1 MKTCRSLHAILQ
13 RLSSREFVA
22 WGIMQGMLVFS
33 LFFSNPVVA
42 SLTVPFFQHDQ
53 AIQQTQADSTQLDQA
68 ADKAE
73 QASDKIFDGL
83 DTTKQII
90 GKTDVRN
97 RVIETGRDKASRKL
111 ESIAEKA
118 RSTKQSGNSLS
129 PTEQRVVDQLQ
140 PDQ

>member
-1 MKTCRSLHAILQ
+1 MKTCRSLPALWQ
-13 RLSSREFVA
+13 RLSSRNFFVM
-22 WGIMQGMLVFS
+22 GILQGMLVFG
-33 LFFSNPVVA
+33 LLFSNTMVA
-42 SLTVPFFQHDQ
+42 SLTVPFFQHDLPT
-53 AIQQTQADSTQLDQA
+53 QQTQADAAQLDQA

-118 RSTKQSGNSLS
+118 RSTKQSGDSLS
-129 PTEQRVVDQLQ
+129 PTEQRVVNQLQ